1 MTYAKSAAKWF
12 IEQIRKELTIQKP
25 DPAKVQQPYVSTRKP
40 VNYGDAAKGFMLMI
54 IAPII
59 FFALSILVL

>member
-12 IEQIRKELTIQKP
+12 VEHLRKELTIQKP
-25 DPAKVQQPYVSTRKP
+25 DPAKAQQPYMSVRKP

-54 IAPII
+54 IAPVI
-59 FFALSILVL
+59 FFMLAILVL

>member
-12 IEQIRKELTIQKP
+12 LEQLRKELTIQKP
-25 DPAKVQQPYVSTRKP
+25 DPAKVRQPYMGTSKP

-54 IAPII
+54 IVPII
-59 FFALSILVL
+59 FFVLSILVL